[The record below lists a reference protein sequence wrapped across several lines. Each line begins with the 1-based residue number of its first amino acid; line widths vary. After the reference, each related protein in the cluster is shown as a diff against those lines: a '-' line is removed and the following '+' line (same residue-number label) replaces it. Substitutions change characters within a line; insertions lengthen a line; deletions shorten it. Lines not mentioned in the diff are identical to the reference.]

1 MHEPLTSA
9 VLSVTDSSSNGV
21 VSIGVTV
28 ATTIVVFIFSS
39 VLGFVM
45 GVGVYYILLKKL
57 KLKTKTETGVQPRE
71 TAPEI
76 RIQESREIDQ
86 EVVYS
91 NQETQQQNE
100 DLTHSYCEAD
110 DPIKGTS
117 VFTKPSGKLFPN
129 ESYVESKKQ
138 RSRPDEEMRLK
149 ANLSYGEVRS
159 SGATKVNME
168 ANHSYGLARETTDL
182 DKRVEY
188 DYVDNELFGHC
199 K

>member
-1 MHEPLTSA
+1 
-9 VLSVTDSSSNGV
+9 
-21 VSIGVTV
+21 
-28 ATTIVVFIFSS
+28 
-39 VLGFVM
+39 M

-57 KLKTKTETGVQPRE
+57 KNLKTKTKTGVQLRE

-76 RIQESREIDQ
+76 RIQESREINQ

-91 NQETQQQNE
+91 NPETQQQNE

-110 DPIKGTS
+110 DPIKGT
-117 VFTKPSGKLFPN
+117 TKPSGKLLQLVPN

-138 RSRPDEEMRLK
+138 RARPDEETRLK

-159 SGATKVNME
+159 SGAAKVNME
-168 ANHSYGLARETTDL
+168 TNHSYGLVRETTDL

>member
-1 MHEPLTSA
+1 MHEPLTSV

-57 KLKTKTETGVQPRE
+57 KLKTKTETEVQPRE

-110 DPIKGTS
+110 DPIKGTG
-117 VFTKPSGKLFPN
+117 VFTKLSGKLFPN
-129 ESYVESKKQ
+129 ESCVESKKQ

-159 SGATKVNME
+159 SGATKVKME
-168 ANHSYGLARETTDL
+168 TNHSYGLARETSDL

>member
-1 MHEPLTSA
+1 M
-9 VLSVTDSSSNGV
+9 
-21 VSIGVTV
+21 
-28 ATTIVVFIFSS
+28 
-39 VLGFVM
+39 
-45 GVGVYYILLKKL
+45 KKL

-76 RIQESREIDQ
+76 RIQESRKIDQ

-91 NQETQQQNE
+91 NQETQLCLQQNK

-117 VFTKPSGKLFPN
+117 VFTKLSGKLFPN
-129 ESYVESKKQ
+129 ESCVESKKQ

-168 ANHSYGLARETTDL
+168 ANHSYGLAREINDL

>member
-9 VLSVTDSSSNGV
+9 VISVTDSSSNG

-39 VLGFVM
+39 ILGFVM

-76 RIQESREIDQ
+76 RIQESREINQ
-86 EVVYS
+86 EVVYL
-91 NQETQQQNE
+91 NPETQQQNE

-110 DPIKGTS
+110 DPIKGT
-117 VFTKPSGKLFPN
+117 TKSSGKLFPN

-138 RSRPDEEMRLK
+138 CSRPDEEMRLK

-168 ANHSYGLARETTDL
+168 MNHSYGLARETSDL

>member
-1 MHEPLTSA
+1 MHEPLKSA

-57 KLKTKTETGVQPRE
+57 KLKTKTKTGVQPRE

-138 RSRPDEEMRLK
+138 CSRPEEEMRLK

-159 SGATKVNME
+159 SGATKVDME
-168 ANHSYGLARETTDL
+168 ANHSYGLVRETTDL

-188 DYVDNELFGHC
+188 DYVDNELFGDC